1 MPGRALILHPTISRD
16 MTLDALAGA
25 AGLHPALVERFVAYG
40 LLEPVSSSEQVAR
53 FSAPTLRRLLTIC
66 RLRDDLGINLAG
78 MAVVLDL
85 LGRIEELRRELAA
98 SRRLTRAESN
108 T

>member
-1 MPGRALILHPTISRD
+1 MPSHALILHPTIGRD
-16 MTLDALAGA
+16 MTLDALATA

-40 LLEPVSSSEQVAR
+40 LLEPANADEQVAR
-53 FSAPTLRRLLTIC
+53 FNAPALRRVLTIC

-78 MAVVLDL
+78 IAVVLDL

-98 SRRLTRAESN
+98 SHRPDHEGSD
-108 T
+108 